1 MTRKMAYC
9 WKCGA
14 QLYENSAFCH
24 SCGAASKPS
33 QTVAVGA
40 QTGFDRLMDDRG
52 FLDQWAKRVIAY
64 IIDVAIVSVAVYVLV
79 LAVALPAFP
88 AIFFG
93 QTLPFGW
100 FWGFWLGGIA
110 PLIILAYF
118 VLAEAL
124 FEKTIGKELMGLRVA
139 RLDGKRLDLW
149 SSIVRNISKI
159 AFILLIIDVA
169 AGLGTHG
176 DGRQKYSDRYVGTIV
191 ETTNNSRIIPDR
203 I

>member
-1 MTRKMAYC
+1 MAYC

-14 QLYENSAFCH
+14 QLYENSSFCH
-24 SCGAASKPS
+24 SCGAPGKPS
-33 QTVAVGA
+33 QTMTPGA
-40 QTGFDRLMDDRG
+40 QTSFDRLKDDKG
-52 FLDQWAKRVIAY
+52 LQDHWAKRVIAY
-64 IIDVAIVSVAVYVLV
+64 IVDVAMVSVAVYILVLV
-79 LAVALPAFP
+79 VALPALS
-88 AIFFG
+88 AVFFG
-93 QTLPFGW
+93 QTFPFAW

-110 PLIILAYF
+110 PLIVLTYF

-124 FEKTIGKELMGLRVA
+124 FERTIGKELMGLRVA

-149 SSIVRNISKI
+149 SSFVRNISKI

-176 DGRQKYSDRYVGTIV
+176 DSRQKYSDRYIGTIV
-191 ETTNNSRIIPDR
+191 ETTNNSRIIPDW

>member
-1 MTRKMAYC
+1 MA
-9 WKCGA
+9 
-14 QLYENSAFCH
+14 S
-24 SCGAASKPS
+24 
-33 QTVAVGA
+33 GA
-40 QTGFDRLMDDRG
+40 QTGFDRLKDDRG
-52 FLDQWAKRVIAY
+52 IQDHWAKRVIAY
-64 IIDVAIVSVAVYVLV
+64 VVDVAIVSVAVYVLV

-93 QTLPFGW
+93 QAFPFAW
-100 FWGFWLGGIA
+100 FWGFWLSGIT

-149 SSIVRNISKI
+149 SSLVRNISKI

-176 DGRQKYSDRYVGTIV
+176 GSRQKYSDRYIGTIV
-191 ETTNNSRIIPDR
+191 ETTNNSRIIPDW

>member
-1 MTRKMAYC
+1 MAYC

-14 QLYENSAFCH
+14 QLYENSSYCH
-24 SCGAASKPS
+24 SCGAAAKPS
-33 QTVAVGA
+33 ATMAPSA
-40 QTGFDRLMDDRG
+40 QTGFDRLKDDRG
-52 FLDQWAKRVIAY
+52 FQDHWAKRVIAY
-64 IIDVAIVSVAVYVLV
+64 IVDVAIVSVAVYILVLV
-79 LAVALPAFP
+79 VALPAFP

-93 QTLPFGW
+93 QTFPFAW

-110 PLIILAYF
+110 PLIILTYF

-139 RLDGKRLDLW
+139 RLDGKRLDPW
-149 SSIVRNISKI
+149 SSFVRNISKI

-176 DGRQKYSDRYVGTIV
+176 DGRQKYSDRYIGTFV
-191 ETTNNSRIIPDR
+191 ETTNNSRIIPDW